1 MADLRVLTKLV
12 DAQAAITAK
21 LTGVLLDQLRTLWSD
36 FDGWYDGELVRTQ
49 ARASATLV
57 ETTQAEVRKQTTAYM
72 RQVYLEMDAI
82 FPEDDIDHELLGF
95 QYARHGVDVETV
107 YERPVEQ
114 YRRAL
119 SNNVPEGP
127 ARAAAL
133 QRVQR
138 LAQTDMMLT
147 QRDQEHEVIRTPP
160 STREKRVEQRKP
172 APRRRSEVKGY
183 RRIIHPERSKS
194 GTCGLCAA
202 AASRIYSVEDLMPV
216 HTGCQCTVLPITAAG
231 DPGLTLNEADLNR
244 LYGAAGSTGRQDLS
258 HVRVVIDE
266 HGELGAVMRED
277 GTTELTEDSP
287 RMTRARRESIRKVK
301 EAPARPDPTE
311 RIAELERKIASA
323 EKSIAWADSLDEDA
337 TDRRSRAYWVVST
350 ARNRITRYQRE
361 IEALSRRTAA

>member
-21 LTGVLLDQLRTLWSD
+21 LTGVLIDQLRSLWSD

-49 ARASATLV
+49 ARASASLV

-72 RQVYLEMDAI
+72 RQVYQEMDAI
-82 FPEDDIDHELLGF
+82 FPEDDIDHEILGF
-95 QYARHGVDVETV
+95 QYARHGVDVEDV

-114 YRRAL
+114 YRRARAL
-119 SNNVPEGP
+119 NVPEGA
-127 ARAAAL
+127 ARARAL
-133 QRVQR
+133 QRVEK

-160 STREKRVEQRKP
+160 SPREKRTEQRKP
-172 APRRRSEVKGY
+172 PARRRSEVKGY
-183 RRIIHPERSKS
+183 RRIIHPERSKT

-287 RMTRARRESIRKVK
+287 RMTAARRASIRKAK
-301 EAPARPDPTE
+301 ETPVRSDPSE
-311 RIAELERKIASA
+311 RIEELERKIAAA
-323 EKSIAWADSLDEDA
+323 EKSIAWADTLDEDV
-337 TDRRSRAYWVVST
+337 TDRRSRGYWVVST
-350 ARNRITRYQRE
+350 AKNRIGRYQRE